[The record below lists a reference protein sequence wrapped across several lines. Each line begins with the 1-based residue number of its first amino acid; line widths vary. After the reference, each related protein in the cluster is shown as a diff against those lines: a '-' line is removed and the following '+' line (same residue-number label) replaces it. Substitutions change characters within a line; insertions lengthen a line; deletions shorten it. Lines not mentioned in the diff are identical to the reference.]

1 MFIITTTIVHI
12 IYTLCYNNFIV
23 VKTLFSVHF
32 DIMIVAVI
40 LIAIGSLLEMVGFRF
55 KSLTYGP
62 CLIGFAIYIVLF
74 YVELKIEDKLLV
86 NPISIAVLC
95 AAIPLGVFVGVFFV
109 KQLNLVSRSLTYK
122 QLNTILK
129 ESRTI
134 KSKGNENFNLI
145 QSKARGK
152 TTLKEKINNI
162 LNFLKKDRPIS
173 LFDDLNKIVWKKQN
187 FQYINNKVF
196 VSLF

>member
-1 MFIITTTIVHI
+1 MFIITTTIAHVV
-12 IYTLCYNNFIV
+12 YTVCYNNFFVI
-23 VKTLFSVHF
+23 KTLFSIHF
-32 DIMIVAVI
+32 DLMIVAVC
-40 LIAIGSLLEMVGFRF
+40 LIAIGALLEMVGFRF

-74 YVELKIEDKLLV
+74 YVELKIDDKLLI
-86 NPISIAVLC
+86 NPISIAILC
-95 AAIPLGVFVGVFFV
+95 ASIPLGVFVGVFFV

-145 QSKARGK
+145 QSKARGRI
-152 TTLKEKINNI
+152 TLKEKVNNI
-162 LNFLKKDRPIS
+162 LNFLKKERPTS
-173 LFDDLNKIVWKKQN
+173 LFDELNKLV
-187 FQYINNKVF
+187 
-196 VSLF
+196 